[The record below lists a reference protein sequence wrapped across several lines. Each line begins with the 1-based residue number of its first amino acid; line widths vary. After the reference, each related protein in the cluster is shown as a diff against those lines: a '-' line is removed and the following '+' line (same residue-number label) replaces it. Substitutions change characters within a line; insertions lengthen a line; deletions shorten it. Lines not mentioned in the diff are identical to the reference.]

1 MPILLGSF
9 VAPSFAKDEP
19 KKESATE
26 DELLK
31 IDGIGEI
38 VAQSIIKYF
47 LIDENKIL
55 LEQLISIGIN
65 PVYAEQEIEINNVFY
80 DKNFVITGKFESFS
94 RLELENK
101 IKYLGGKIT
110 SSVSKN
116 TNFLIAGESP
126 GSKLKNDQKLSINKV
141 DENEI
146 LSMLE
151 IEEK

>member
-1 MPILLGSF
+1 M
-9 VAPSFAKDEP
+9 
-19 KKESATE
+19 
-26 DELLK
+26 
-31 IDGIGEI
+31 
-38 VAQSIIKYF
+38 
-47 LIDENKIL
+47 
-55 LEQLISIGIN
+55 
-65 PVYAEQEIEINNVFY
+65 YAEQEIEINNVFY

-126 GSKLKNDQKLSINKV
+126 GSKLKNAQKLSINIV

>member
-1 MPILLGSF
+1 MLFRS
-9 VAPSFAKDEP
+9 
-19 KKESATE
+19 
-26 DELLK
+26 
-31 IDGIGEI
+31 
-38 VAQSIIKYF
+38 
-47 LIDENKIL
+47 L

-65 PVYAEQEIEINNVFY
+65 PLYTEQDIEKNNVFY

-116 TNFLIAGESP
+116 TNFLITGDSP
-126 GSKLKNDQKLSINKV
+126 GSKLNNAKKLNINIV
-141 DENEI
+141 NEYEI